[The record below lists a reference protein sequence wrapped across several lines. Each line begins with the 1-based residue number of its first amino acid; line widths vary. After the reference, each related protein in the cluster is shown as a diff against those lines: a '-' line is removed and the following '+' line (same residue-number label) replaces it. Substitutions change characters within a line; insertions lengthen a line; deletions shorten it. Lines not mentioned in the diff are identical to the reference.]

1 MRRTPCNKKAHVGRV
16 DQEDSNS
23 HRRRCQSPNQPFSR
37 DRTSTRAHVAAA
49 ALDETLS
56 FFVRATGEDEASMR
70 QRLTQ
75 QEVGRVATCA
85 RFPENTHGGE
95 ATLRQQKKEAWGSS
109 TGRHVFFG
117 LMKKLEELR
126 EDMGAATLPIVSR
139 SSPCETR
146 RRI

>member
-1 MRRTPCNKKAHVGRV
+1 MGRGTAKEGPCGRV

-85 RFPENTHGGE
+85 RFLENTHGGE
-95 ATLRQQKKEAWGSS
+95 ATLRQQEEGSV
-109 TGRHVFFG
+109 GV
-117 LMKKLEELR
+117 LQQ
-126 EDMGAATLPIVSR
+126 GAT
-139 SSPCETR
+139 SSSDS
-146 RRI
+146 